1 MSDWIDGRIP
11 PEEQKPTV
19 GQLVERLSEQATRL
33 VRSEIALAK
42 AELTTKAKHAGIG
55 IGLLVVGGVLVLY
68 GLGFLLHSAMEGL
81 ATAMP
86 LWLAA
91 LIVGLVLVLV
101 AGTLAF
107 VGVKQLQ
114 RGVPPAVGD
123 TYHLL
128 LNLKDIF
135 SSCLQHPSGP
145 RPAI

>member
-91 LIVGLVLVLV
+91 LIVGGVLVLV

-114 RGVPPAVGD
+114 RGVPPTPTGAVASIKEDGA
-123 TYHLL
+123 TIKEGL
-128 LNLKDIF
+128 
-135 SSCLQHPSGP
+135 SP
-145 RPAI
+145 